1 MTRTFLPLI
10 ATLLASICATT
21 WAGDGNRLVHLDEP
35 NNPWQFHRESAKLIT
50 PQWIGEAG
58 VEAVLVLAIDDMVGD
73 GQGFR
78 NYLTPIIERLQDID
92 GHGPVS
98 ITCIRPDPAHPNMQW
113 FLEQGVSLETHT
125 LTHPCPLLHGYDL
138 ERASSAYH
146 ECVDLLARIP
156 NSQPVGFRFP
166 CMDGQNTPSPR
177 AYAEILNNVS
187 AEGRFLSMSTSVGCV
202 FTPDDPE
209 VSKTIFAEDSGGA
222 QRFARYLMNGFVS
235 YIENYPYPFVV
246 GRKIWEL
253 PFVYPNDYTGNGLN
267 GAQSTTTIEDF
278 KAAVDATVAKKGCVS
293 LCFHAG
299 GWMLNSQMVDIVDHA
314 DRTYGKKVKFLNM
327 REMHQRM
334 IQHMLAGHPLRD
346 AKGGDN
352 GVRVFDIDGDGYMDV
367 VIGNAKAK
375 LSRIWDPKK
384 QTWREFPFP
393 IKVTPQL
400 RFGILDPSG
409 FASAISTQGGNL
421 RGWRFDGKA
430 WVEDERLV
438 AGLKF
443 ADAAV
448 NGTDQ
453 GVRLRDLDGDGICE
467 LIVGSPSQSTVYR
480 RGKYPHTGGRW
491 QKLPFGL
498 PKGTSIVTAKGGDA
512 GLRFADIDDDGFDDV
527 IFSNSKHYGTWM
539 FESMNMGWSRR
550 GLVGSR
556 EDTGVRENHPR
567 ERSVIPPIVRADGSN
582 NGAWIKRR
590 RLYWQT
596 EDTGARLPFHIDQRS
611 FGDLM
616 GEQVARPRAA
626 EVSLRTMQ
634 PRPGFRVELVAAEPL
649 VMDPVDV
656 AWGPDG
662 RMWVAEMADYP
673 MGIDHKGKPGS
684 RIVALTDADGDGRYD
699 KRTLF
704 ADGLETANT
713 VLPWRDGVLVVAPP
727 DIWFLRDTTGDGR
740 ADQKEVLY
748 EGFGRGNEQH
758 RGNGLVWGLDGWVY
772 IAGGSSGG
780 KIRST
785 KTGKTLELGGFDL
798 RIKPD
803 TGELE
808 RATGVTQHGRNRDD
822 WGNWVAG
829 NNSASWQVALE
840 DHEVRRNPRVDQPS
854 ARHGLT
860 GVISLYSI
868 SRVLSHF
875 SGYNPPPAGSPG
887 MLTSGCGYT
896 FYRDSLFDDLVAPSV
911 YFSCPVHNCVHR
923 EVISW
928 NGVLMES
935 TRAGDE
941 AQSEFL
947 RSSDSWFRPA
957 SIRTGPDGGMYIADL
972 YRLVI
977 EHPQWIDDTLERKL
991 IADGRLRAGHDRGRI
1006 YKVFPEGANL
1016 RKQATLTERKPAD
1029 LAAALDSPNGWQ
1041 RDTAHMML
1049 TWLSKNEQRH
1059 AIPALVKVIES
1070 QHPAGRAQALSALA
1084 DLEALSVTAMRVGL
1098 DDSHPGVRRNALRV
1112 GAHLFNIDAALGQR
1126 TATLLNDDD
1135 AHVQRQAA
1143 YALGSWKDPRAGQ
1156 ALARFLV
1163 KNADRPYLR
1172 AAALTSAGA
1181 FPDEVLLAVLGMGRT
1196 PVTTA
1201 ISTELMGML
1210 GEDAKK
1216 FVPRVLGRIAA
1227 KPAGGQSYEA
1237 WKLIAA
1243 TRLLEAVGEDNSVR
1257 AQVGPMLA
1265 GARAIV
1271 DNEKEELARRIAAVQ
1286 LIERAAAKPADDVD
1300 RLAGLLKLTSP
1311 VELQVAATQSLLRH
1325 EDTGA
1330 ARRLLA
1336 GWSERG
1342 PAVRGAMIDA
1352 LLARPKLTGILLG
1365 AIAKNGELAA
1375 SVDISRRQLLL
1386 RHEDESIRKR
1396 AAELFGGAT
1405 SPDRAAVIKKYTPA
1419 LTKTGNHKEGRGLF
1433 KKHCAACHRLDGVGK
1448 VVGPNLA
1455 ALSNRAPLTFL
1466 TAILDPDRAI
1476 EAKWMMFTAVIKDG
1490 RVLSGAVAEETSS
1503 AITLVSI
1510 DGMRTKIPR
1519 RRLAA
1524 FKSARRSLMPE
1535 GLEKAIS
1542 IDQMADLLTY
1552 LKSAGKPM
1560 PQVVVKRNTIE
1571 RLDAAHD
1578 GFYSITFDP
1587 VPGATGIEL
1596 EWANAG
1602 AYKHWAVREIEAY
1615 ANFDT
1620 KVDIVAGNVIP
1631 GPVRTGSHAFEKAFD
1646 DDVKTLTFTTPSYT
1660 SAAPQR
1666 TLLKLE
1672 PGDHMLDR
1680 IRINTVAG
1688 NDGNGRMRK
1697 ITVRVTTDTGSD
1709 LAARKYVD
1717 VANLSAQLFGEL
1729 SVIES
1734 ARSEET
1740 PRPFGGTAHKIP
1752 GLIEA
1757 EHYDDGPPGVAY
1769 RDNDANNHGADYRKN
1784 TQVDIEK
1791 RNDASNG
1798 HGIGWTVAGEWLSYT
1813 VEVLADG
1820 TYAIEMPVASNKQG
1834 GLFHLEIDGNDLTG
1848 PIRIPD
1854 TGGWTILKK
1863 ISHKGVKLKKGVHRI
1878 RVVMDE
1884 VGPSSNIGDIDY
1896 FKFTRID

>member
-1 MTRTFLPLI
+1 MMRAFLSLST
-10 ATLLASICATT
+10 TLLVSICATT
-21 WAGDGNRLVHLDEP
+21 WAADGNRLVHLDEP
-35 NNPWQFHRESAKLIT
+35 NNPWQFHQESAKLIT
-50 PQWIGEAG
+50 PQWIGEEG
-58 VEAVLVLAIDDMVGD
+58 VEAVLVLAIDDLAGD

-78 NYLTPIIERLQDID
+78 NYLTPIIERLQEID
-92 GHGPVS
+92 GRGPVS
-98 ITCIRPDPAHPNMQW
+98 ITCIRPDPAHANMQW
-113 FLEQGVSLETHT
+113 FLKQGVSLETHT

-138 ERASSAYH
+138 KQASASYH
-146 ECVDLLARIP
+146 GCVDLLSSIP
-156 NSQPVGFRFP
+156 NNQPVGFRFP

-177 AYAEILNNVS
+177 AYAEILNKVS

-202 FTPDDPE
+202 FTSGDPE
-209 VSKTIFAEDSGGA
+209 VPKTIFAEDSGGA
-222 QRFARYLMNGFVS
+222 QRFARYMMNGFVS

-246 GRKIWEL
+246 GGKIWEL

-267 GAQSTTTIEDF
+267 GAQSATTIADF
-278 KAAVDATVAKKGCVS
+278 KAAVDATVAKQGCVS

-299 GWMLNSQMVDIVDHA
+299 GWMLNTQMVDIVDHA
-314 DRTYGKKVKFLNM
+314 DRTYGRKVRFLNM

-334 IQHMLAGHPLRD
+334 VKHMLAGHPLRN

-367 VIGNAKAK
+367 VIGNDKAQ

-384 QTWREFPFP
+384 QTWREVPFP
-393 IKVTPQL
+393 IKVTPEL
-400 RFGILDPSG
+400 RFGILDQSG
-409 FASAISTQGGNL
+409 FSSAVSTQGQGKNF
-421 RGWRFDGKA
+421 RGWRFDGKE

-443 ADAAV
+443 AHTDG
-448 NGTDQ
+448 NGLDQ

-467 LIVGSPSQSTVYR
+467 LIVGGASQSTVYR
-480 RGKYPHTGGRW
+480 RGDSRW
-491 QKLPFGL
+491 QNLPFGL

-512 GLRFADIDDDGFDDV
+512 GLRFSDIDDDGFDDV

-539 FESMNMGWSRR
+539 FESMKTGWSRR

-556 EDTGVRENHPR
+556 KDDGVREHHPR
-567 ERSVIPPIVRADGSN
+567 DRNVIPPIVRADGSN

-596 EDTGARLPFHIDQRS
+596 EDTGGRLPFHIDQRS
-611 FGDLM
+611 SGDLM
-616 GEQVARPRAA
+616 GEQVTRPRDPL
-626 EVSLRTMQ
+626 VSLRTMQ
-634 PRPGFRVELVAAEPL
+634 TRPGFRVELVAAEPL

-673 MGIDHKGKPGS
+673 MGIDHKGKRGS
-684 RIVALTDADGDGRYD
+684 RIAALTDADGDGRYD
-699 KRTLF
+699 KRTVF

-727 DIWFLRDTTGDGR
+727 NIWLMRDTTGDGR
-740 ADQKEVLY
+740 ADHKEVLY

-758 RGNGLVWGLDGWVY
+758 RCNGLVWGLDGWVY
-772 IAGGSSGG
+772 VANGDSGG
-780 KIRST
+780 TIRST
-785 KTGKTLELGGFDL
+785 RTGKTLALGGFDL

-808 RATGVTQHGRNRDD
+808 RATGATQHGRNRDD
-822 WGNWVAG
+822 WGNWVGG
-829 NNSASWQVALE
+829 NNSNSWQIALE
-840 DHEVRRNPRVDQPS
+840 DHEVRRNPGVNQPS
-854 ARHGLT
+854 ARHGLK
-860 GVISLYSI
+860 GVINLYPI
-868 SRVLSHF
+868 SRVLSHY
-875 SGYNPPPAGSPG
+875 SGYSAPPAGSPG
-887 MLTSGCGYT
+887 KLTSGCGYT

-911 YFSCPVHNCVHR
+911 YYSCPVHNCVHR
-923 EVISW
+923 EVIAW
-928 NGVLMES
+928 DGVLMQ
-935 TRAGDE
+935 TARAGDE

-1006 YKVFPEGANL
+1006 YKVFPAGANL
-1016 RKQATLTERKPAD
+1016 HEQATLTGRKPVE
-1029 LAAALDSPNGWQ
+1029 LAAAHDSPNGWQ

-1049 TWLSKNEQRH
+1049 TWLSKNEQRN
-1059 AIPALVKVIES
+1059 AIPALVKVLES
-1070 QHPAGRAQALSALA
+1070 EHPAARAQALSSLA
-1084 DLEALSVTAMRVGL
+1084 DLEALSATAMQVGL

-1112 GAHLFNIDAALGQR
+1112 GGHLFNVDAALGQR
-1126 TATLLNDDD
+1126 AVALLNDDD

-1143 YALGSWKDPRAGQ
+1143 YALGAWKDPRAGQ
-1156 ALARFLV
+1156 ALGRFLV

-1181 FPDEVLLAVLGMGRT
+1181 FPDEVLLAVLGMGRN

-1201 ISTELMGML
+1201 VSTELMGML
-1210 GEDAKK
+1210 GEDARK

-1227 KPAGGQSYEA
+1227 RPANGQPYEA

-1243 TRLLEAVGEDNSVR
+1243 TRLLEAVGEDDSVR
-1257 AQVGPMLA
+1257 AQIGPMLA
-1265 GARAIV
+1265 GARGIV
-1271 DNEKEELARRIAAVQ
+1271 DNEKEELARRLAAVQ
-1286 LIERAAAKPADDVD
+1286 LIDRAAKPGDDVD
-1300 RLAGLLKLTSP
+1300 RLADLLQLTTP
-1311 VELQVAATQSLLRH
+1311 IELQVAATRSLLRH

-1352 LLARPKLTGILLG
+1352 LLARPKLTGILLD
-1365 AIAKNGELAA
+1365 AIATNSELAA
-1375 SVDISRRQLLL
+1375 SVDISRRQLLF

-1396 AAELFGGAT
+1396 ATELFGGAT
-1405 SPDRAAVIKKYTPA
+1405 TADRAALIQKYTPA

-1433 KKHCAACHRLDGVGK
+1433 KKHCAACHRLGGVGK

-1476 EAKWMMFTAVIKDG
+1476 EAKWMMFTAVTEDG

-1510 DGMRTKIPR
+1510 EGKRTKIPR
-1519 RRLAA
+1519 RQLES
-1524 FKSARRSLMPE
+1524 FKSARRSLMPM
-1535 GLEKAIS
+1535 GLEKEIS
-1542 IDQMADLLTY
+1542 IDQMANLLTY

-1571 RLDAAHD
+1571 RLDTAHD

-1596 EWANAG
+1596 EWVNEG
-1602 AYKHWAVREIEAY
+1602 GYKHWTVREIEAY
-1615 ANFDT
+1615 ANFDA
-1620 KVDIVAGNVIP
+1620 KVDIIAGNVLP
-1631 GPVRTGSHAFEKAFD
+1631 GPVRTGSNAFEKAFD
-1646 DDVKTLTFTTPSYT
+1646 DDVKTLTFTTQSYANK
-1660 SAAPQR
+1660 SPQR
-1666 TLLKLE
+1666 TLLKLQ
-1672 PGDHMLDR
+1672 PGKHMLDR

-1688 NDGNGRMRK
+1688 NDGNGRMQR
-1697 ITVRVTTDTGSD
+1697 ITVRVTTDTDSD

-1717 VANLSAQLFGEL
+1717 VANLSVQLFGEF
-1729 SVIES
+1729 SANES
-1734 ARSEET
+1734 ARSDET
-1740 PRPFGGTAHKIP
+1740 PRPFGGTAHKVP

-1757 EHYDDGPPGVAY
+1757 EHYDEGPPGVAY
-1769 RDNDANNHGADYRKN
+1769 RDNDANNQGADYRKY

-1798 HGIGWTVAGEWLSYT
+1798 HGIGWTKAGEWLSYT
-1813 VEVLADG
+1813 VEVSADG

-1834 GLFHLEIDGNDLTG
+1834 GLFHLEIEGNDLTG

-1863 ISHKGVKLKKGVHRI
+1863 ISHKGVKLKKGVHHI
-1878 RVVMDE
+1878 RVVMDK
-1884 VGPSSNIGDIDY
+1884 VGPSSSVGDIDY
-1896 FKFTRID
+1896 FKFTRTK